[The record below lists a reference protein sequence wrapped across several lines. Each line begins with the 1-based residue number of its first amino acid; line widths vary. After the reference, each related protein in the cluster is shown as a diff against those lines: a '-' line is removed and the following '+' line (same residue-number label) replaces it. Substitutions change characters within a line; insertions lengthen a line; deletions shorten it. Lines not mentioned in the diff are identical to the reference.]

1 MRKGGD
7 VLAKMKLYA
16 PGYYK
21 DFFCI
26 ADKCTH
32 SCCIGWEIDIDSDTM
47 AKYASVS
54 YGYGKQIRD
63 SIDVTDTPHF
73 CLTSGER
80 CPHLDEGG
88 LCRII
93 SVLGEDYLCDICR
106 EHPRF
111 YNDTPHGKEVGLG
124 MACEEACRIILESND
139 YDQMIEVGEID
150 GEADFTDFD
159 ATACRN
165 TVYKILSDPSISYI
179 EKLSRI
185 HKEYGVRP
193 ECMPDAS
200 WREFLSTL
208 EYLDESHRD
217 LFLHYSS
224 DTSIPHEWVG
234 PLTRTLAYFIY
245 RHGSGARDIQEFR
258 EAVGLSLFCERL
270 LASIAKAQG
279 IQNMTDFIRL
289 ARIVSE
295 EIEYC
300 EENTEAIRFE
310 FSFEMEG

>member
-1 MRKGGD
+1 M
-7 VLAKMKLYA
+7 AKMKLYA

-21 DFFCI
+21 EFSCI

-47 AKYASVS
+47 AKYTSVTD
-54 YGYGKQIRD
+54 GYGKQIRD
-63 SIDVTDTPHF
+63 SIDKADTPHF
-73 CLTSGER
+73 RLTEGER
-80 CPHLDEGG
+80 CPHLEDNG

-93 SVLGEDYLCDICR
+93 STLGEDYLCDICR

-124 MACEEACRIILESND
+124 MACEEACRIVLESDD
-139 YDQMIEVGEID
+139 YARMTEIGEVD
-150 GEADFTDFD
+150 GETVPTDFD

-165 TVYKILSDPSISYI
+165 TVYAILSDDSLAYT

-185 HKEYGVRP
+185 QCECGVRP
-193 ECMPDAS
+193 TMLSDES

-208 EYLDESHRD
+208 EYLDESHREM
-217 LFLHYSS
+217 FASYSS
-224 DTSIPHEWVG
+224 HPSTPQDWEK
-234 PLTRTLAYFIY
+234 PLMRALAYYVY
-245 RHGSGARDIQEFR
+245 RHGSGARDLREFR
-258 EAVGLSLFCERL
+258 EAVGFSLFCERL
-270 LASIAKAQG
+270 LASLAEAEKIESVDQL
-279 IQNMTDFIRL
+279 IRL

-295 EIEYC
+295 EIEYS

-310 FSFEMEG
+310 FSLEMEG

>member
-1 MRKGGD
+1 
-7 VLAKMKLYA
+7 MKLYA

-21 DFFCI
+21 DFSCI

-54 YGYGKQIRD
+54 HGYGKQIRD
-63 SIDVTDTPHF
+63 SIDVSDSPHF
-73 CLTSGER
+73 RLGAGER
-80 CPHLDEGG
+80 CPHLNDAG

-93 SVLGEDYLCDICR
+93 TELGEDYLCDICR

-124 MACEEACRIILESND
+124 MACEEACRIILESDD
-139 YDQMIEVGEID
+139 YARMMEIGEVAGEV
-150 GEADFTDFD
+150 EPADFDVI
-159 ATACRN
+159 ACRD
-165 TVYKILSDPSISYI
+165 TAYKILSDLSLSYT
-179 EKLSRI
+179 EKLLRMQ
-185 HKEYGVRP
+185 KEFRVHP
-193 ECMPDAS
+193 DCMPDAS
-200 WREFLSTL
+200 WRDFLSSL
-208 EYLDESHRD
+208 EYLDEPHRD
-217 LFLHYSS
+217 SFLHYSS
-224 DTSIPHEWVG
+224 DGFTPPEWEQ
-234 PLTRTLAYFIY
+234 PLTRALSYFLY
-245 RHGSGARDIQEFR
+245 RHGSGARDWQEFR

-270 LASIAKAQG
+270 LASIAKAEG

-295 EIEYC
+295 EIEYS

-310 FSFEMEG
+310 VSLEMVE